1 MGRLDSFRSS
11 PSGSYIRRPV
21 LSPAAEELARLQG
34 EAEAQRARADSL
46 EAENR
51 RLRESIETLR
61 TAAGM
66 DVACGSEEDNGDG
79 G

>member
-11 PSGSYIRRPV
+11 PSESFVRRPV
-21 LSPAAEELARLQG
+21 LSPAAEELVRLRG
-34 EAEAQRARADSL
+34 EAEAQRARAESL

-66 DVACGSEEDNGDG
+66 DVACGSEEESSDA
-79 G
+79 